1 MPVLLSI
8 QRQVAKSRPRSEPFW
23 AESKRN
29 LVCEVS
35 WGTLKLFLYR
45 QFKIVHACKR
55 LMITFMALTN
65 RNALNISQVFQG
77 TLRLAT

>member
-1 MPVLLSI
+1 MGHIETV
-8 QRQVAKSRPRSEPFW
+8 
-23 AESKRN
+23 
-29 LVCEVS
+29 
-35 WGTLKLFLYR
+35 LYR